1 MDDSVVEAPVCTP
14 SEVQP
19 SLHAPDAVPMDVEQQ
34 LSQHR
39 SSTADMTPPSDS
51 TGTPPDAHH
60 SRSFACQPAGAWLEG
75 PTATARYIYRRRTWL
90 RHLLLSL
97 DNNSHHN
104 MYKLVILMC
113 AVAAAHAG
121 YLGGY
126 AAPAVAVAAPAVA
139 VAHAPVAVAP
149 AASSYANTYRV
160 SQTARLLAA
169 PAVAAAPVA
178 YAAPAIHAPLA
189 YAAPA
194 VAAPLLK
201 VH

>member
-1 MDDSVVEAPVCTP
+1 
-14 SEVQP
+14 
-19 SLHAPDAVPMDVEQQ
+19 
-34 LSQHR
+34 
-39 SSTADMTPPSDS
+39 
-51 TGTPPDAHH
+51 
-60 SRSFACQPAGAWLEG
+60 
-75 PTATARYIYRRRTWL
+75 
-90 RHLLLSL
+90 
-97 DNNSHHN
+97 

-126 AAPAVAVAAPAVA
+126 AAPAVT

-178 YAAPAIHAPLA
+178 YAAPAIHAPVA

-194 VAAPLLK
+194 VAAPILK
-201 VH
+201 YH

>member
-1 MDDSVVEAPVCTP
+1 MTPVIEERISDTEAM
-14 SEVQP
+14 
-19 SLHAPDAVPMDVEQQ
+19 LGGGLAVPSTTTQLWPDVQQ
-34 LSQHR
+34 SCV
-39 SSTADMTPPSDS
+39 PPV
-51 TGTPPDAHH
+51 
-60 SRSFACQPAGAWLEG
+60 FLQLVQL
-75 PTATARYIYRRRTWL
+75 ATL
-90 RHLLLSL
+90 QFCMPS
-97 DNNSHHN
+97 
-104 MYKLVILMC
+104 VILMC
-113 AVAAAHAG
+113 AVADAHAG

-126 AAPAVAVAAPAVA
+126 AAPAVAVAHAP